1 VIEKV
6 PGGTGRYLSYF
17 GKVTGGIERYH
28 EVPFLFWYYFIQICS
43 MSIG

>member
-1 VIEKV
+1 MIEKV

-28 EVPFLFWYYFIQICS
+28 EVLDALAKEVYSTINN
-43 MSIG
+43 